1 MNIIAPLS
9 PSRPRVDDALRALI
23 ANRVPGHSLDAPFYL
38 SQQVFDLD
46 MEAIFARHW
55 IHVAVEPDIPEPGD
69 YITVDVGRH
78 SVVIV
83 RDDDQ
88 QIRAFHNVCRHRG
101 SRLCQEQQ
109 GSVGNLVCPYH
120 QWTYTLD
127 GKLAYAEH
135 MGAGFDKRAHGLKPV
150 HVQSLA
156 GLLFICLADTPP
168 TDFVRLRDEVEPYLL
183 PHHLNDCK
191 IAAQIDIIEEGNWK
205 LTMENNRECYHC
217 AANHPEL
224 TISLFEYG
232 FGYQPSAANA
242 QQLADFDALS
252 QRLESEWQADGLPSS
267 ELDCLDERITGYR
280 VRRLPL
286 DRAGESETLDGRVA
300 SRKLLGNFQRAD
312 LGGLSFWTQP
322 NAWFHFMSDHIVTF
336 SVLPIAPEKTL
347 VRTTWLVHKDAREHE
362 DYDIENLTAVWR
374 ATNSQDRALVEMSQQ
389 GVRNPAYQPGP
400 YSPYAEGL
408 VEKFCNWYV
417 GRLTAYCL
425 E

>member
-23 ANRVPGHSLDAPFYL
+23 ANRVPGHSLTRRSTQPAGLRPGHGG
-38 SQQVFDLD
+38 DL
-46 MEAIFARHW
+46 RPPL

-135 MGAGFDKRAHGLKPV
+135 MGAGFDSARTDSSPCM
-150 HVQSLA
+150 QSLA

-168 TDFVRLRDEVEPYLL
+168 TDFARLRDEVEPYLL

-336 SVLPIAPEKTL
+336 SVLPIAPEKPWCAPPGWCTRMRANT
-347 VRTTWLVHKDAREHE
+347 RTTTSR
-362 DYDIENLTAVWR
+362 I
-374 ATNSQDRALVEMSQQ
+374 
-389 GVRNPAYQPGP
+389 
-400 YSPYAEGL
+400 
-408 VEKFCNWYV
+408 
-417 GRLTAYCL
+417 
-425 E
+425 

>member
-88 QIRAFHNVCRHRG
+88 QIRAFHNVCRHRARACARI
-101 SRLCQEQQ
+101 SRAPSAIWSAPITS
-109 GSVGNLVCPYH
+109 GPIRWMASSPTPNTWAPAS
-120 QWTYTLD
+120 T
-127 GKLAYAEH
+127 A
-135 MGAGFDKRAHGLKPV
+135 RARTQARACAKPGRPAF
-150 HVQSLA
+150 HLPGGHA
-156 GLLFICLADTPP
+156 AD
-168 TDFVRLRDEVEPYLL
+168 RLRPAARRSRTLLL

-267 ELDCLDERITGYR
+267 NSTVWTSASPATACDACRWTAPANRKPWTAGW
-280 VRRLPL
+280 P
-286 DRAGESETLDGRVA
+286 RASCWAIFSAPTWAGCRSGR
-300 SRKLLGNFQRAD
+300 SP
-312 LGGLSFWTQP
+312 T
-322 NAWFHFMSDHIVTF
+322 
-336 SVLPIAPEKTL
+336 
-347 VRTTWLVHKDAREHE
+347 
-362 DYDIENLTAVWR
+362 
-374 ATNSQDRALVEMSQQ
+374 
-389 GVRNPAYQPGP
+389 PG
-400 YSPYAEGL
+400 S
-408 VEKFCNWYV
+408 
-417 GRLTAYCL
+417 TS
-425 E
+425 

>member
-1 MNIIAPLS
+1 
-9 PSRPRVDDALRALI
+9 
-23 ANRVPGHSLDAPFYL
+23 
-38 SQQVFDLD
+38 

-101 SRLCQEQQ
+101 SRLCQDQQ

-168 TDFVRLRDEVEPYLL
+168 TDFARLRDEVEPYLL

-242 QQLADFDALS
+242 QHWPTS
-252 QRLESEWQADGLPSS
+252 TR
-267 ELDCLDERITGYR
+267 CR
-280 VRRLPL
+280 
-286 DRAGESETLDGRVA
+286 
-300 SRKLLGNFQRAD
+300 
-312 LGGLSFWTQP
+312 
-322 NAWFHFMSDHIVTF
+322 NAWNPNGRQTDCPHRNSTVWTSASPATACDACRWTAPANRKPWTAGWPRASCWAIF
-336 SVLPIAPEKTL
+336 SAP
-347 VRTTWLVHKDAREHE
+347 TWAGCRSGRSP
-362 DYDIENLTAVWR
+362 T
-374 ATNSQDRALVEMSQQ
+374 
-389 GVRNPAYQPGP
+389 PG
-400 YSPYAEGL
+400 S
-408 VEKFCNWYV
+408 
-417 GRLTAYCL
+417 TS
-425 E
+425 

>member
-1 MNIIAPLS
+1 
-9 PSRPRVDDALRALI
+9 
-23 ANRVPGHSLDAPFYL
+23 
-38 SQQVFDLD
+38 

-156 GLLFICLADTPP
+156 GLLFICMADTPP
-168 TDFVRLRDEVEPYLL
+168 TDFARLRDEVEPYLL

-300 SRKLLGNFQRAD
+300 RASCWAISSAPTWAGCRSDAAQRLVPLRATTSSPSRCCR
-312 LGGLSFWTQP
+312 SRP
-322 NAWFHFMSDHIVTF
+322 
-336 SVLPIAPEKTL
+336 KTL

-362 DYDIENLTAVWR
+362 DYDVENLTAVWR

-400 YSPYAEGL
+400 YSPMPRAWWRNSATGMSA
-408 VEKFCNWYV
+408 
-417 GRLTAYCL
+417 G
-425 E
+425 